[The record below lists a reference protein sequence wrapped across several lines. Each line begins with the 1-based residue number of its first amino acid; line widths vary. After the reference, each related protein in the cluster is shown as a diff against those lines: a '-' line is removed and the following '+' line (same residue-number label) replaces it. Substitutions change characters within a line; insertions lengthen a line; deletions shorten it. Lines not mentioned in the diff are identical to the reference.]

1 MKVNHI
7 QTEIT
12 KEKNYSSEWE
22 VGTCYVQVFR
32 HEIKVF
38 TDNEEVLDYVSTEY
52 FQQLV
57 EDDRRKA
64 QEDYLKYNWSK

>member
-12 KEKNYSSEWE
+12 KENNYSSEWE

-38 TDNEEVLDYVSTEY
+38 TDNEEVLDYVSTEE
-52 FQQLV
+52 FLQKV
-57 EDDRRKA
+57 DDDRRQA
-64 QEDYLKYNWSK
+64 QKDYLKYNRSK